1 MAHRGLAVQHDE
13 NTLESFQEALDAGA
27 HIIETDVRCTRDGI
41 AVLFHDEALPSGVR
55 LQDSLWTAVAATI
68 LPRGGAIPT
77 LAQTLAAFP
86 TAKFNIDVKAPQA
99 IEATARAIIA
109 ASANDRVLIAS
120 FSEQRRS
127 RTVRLVPGVATS
139 ATAAKVLLAVI
150 AGKVGGV
157 GVMRCFL
164 KNVDAVQ
171 IPEKVLGMTTTT
183 PLMVQRFHDAGVEV
197 HVWTINEETDM
208 IRLREAGVDGVVTDR
223 CDLARRVFTL

>member
-1 MAHRGLAVQHDE
+1 MAHRGLAVQYDE
-13 NTLESFQEALDAGA
+13 NTLESFQEALAAGA
-27 HIIETDVRCTRDGI
+27 QIIETDVRCTRDGI
-41 AVLFHDEALPSGVR
+41 AVLFHDETLPSGVR
-55 LQDSLWTAVAATI
+55 IQESLGATVAATI

-77 LAQTLAAFP
+77 LAQALAAFP

-99 IEATARAIIA
+99 IVATAQAVIA
-109 ASANDRVLIAS
+109 AFAHNRVLIAS
-120 FSEQRRS
+120 FSEQRRR

-139 ATAAKVLLAVI
+139 ATASRVLVAVL
-150 AGKVGGV
+150 AGKFGCV
-157 GVMRCFL
+157 GVIRRVL

-183 PLMVQRFHDAGVEV
+183 PPMVQRFHDAGVEV
-197 HVWTINEETDM
+197 HVWTINEEKDM